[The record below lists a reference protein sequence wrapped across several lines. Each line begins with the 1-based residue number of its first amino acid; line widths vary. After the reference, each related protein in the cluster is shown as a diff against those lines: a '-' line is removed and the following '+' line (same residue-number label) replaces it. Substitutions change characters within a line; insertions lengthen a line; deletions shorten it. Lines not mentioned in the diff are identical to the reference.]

1 MNSPINLTEIIIVN
15 GTGVFCLLSLLMSKR
30 ANKTSKRVGEDLSN
44 TIVLINLVALVL
56 ETISFWVDGKPGKL
70 IYVLQVLSNAFLI
83 FSVIFTG
90 YMWCLFVEFKVY
102 HSMKRVY
109 KRARIL
115 MVPVLISLV
124 CVGCDCF
131 GTDLYFSISKDNV
144 YIRGSMS
151 LMVYLFVTFY
161 YLYSIVIVY
170 IAKYKGSQ
178 IHFFPVYT
186 FVLPCII
193 GTLVQG
199 MNYGTAMGWF
209 SVAIALLLVEMQ
221 LQKEESFVD
230 DLSGLYNRKY
240 LEFSFQQI
248 QLKKDYRI
256 YGIMMD
262 INFFKK
268 INDTL
273 GHSVGDDAI
282 RTVGKLLS
290 QWVDISDTVI
300 RFAGDE
306 FIILCINKTEEEVC
320 SLMDTIRSNLL
331 NYNKTGRK
339 PYQLSFSMGY
349 TKYLKTHRKL
359 DDFLRDMDK
368 VMYEDKE
375 KFHQEY
381 KKNYR

>member
-1 MNSPINLTEIIIVN
+1 MNSPINLAEIIIVN
-15 GTGVFCLLSLLMSKR
+15 GTGVFCLLSLLMSKH
-30 ANKTSKRVGEDLSN
+30 ANKTSKRVGEDLFN
-44 TIVLINLVALVL
+44 TMIFVNLVALVL
-56 ETISFWVDGKPGKL
+56 EAISFGIDGKPGKL

-83 FSVIFTG
+83 FSVVFTG

-109 KRARIL
+109 KRAPIL
-115 MVPVLISLV
+115 IVPVLVSLI

-131 GTDLYFSISKDNV
+131 GTGLYFSISKDNV
-144 YIRGSMS
+144 YIRGSLS

-161 YLYSIVIVY
+161 YFYSIVIVY

-186 FVLPCII
+186 FVLPCVI

-209 SVAIALLLVEMQ
+209 SVAIALLLLEMQ

-273 GHSVGDDAI
+273 GHTVGDDAI

-320 SLMDTIRSNLL
+320 LLMDTIRSNLL

-339 PYQLSFSMGY
+339 PYELSFSMGY
-349 TKYLKTHRKL
+349 IKYSKTHRKL

-368 VMYEDKE
+368 EMYEDKK
-375 KFHQEY
+375 KFHQGY
-381 KKNYR
+381 VKN

>member
-1 MNSPINLTEIIIVN
+1 MNSPINLAEIIIVN
-15 GTGVFCLLSLLMSKR
+15 GTGVFCLLSLLMSKHV
-30 ANKTSKRVGEDLSN
+30 NKTSKRVGEDLFN
-44 TIVLINLVALVL
+44 TMVFVNLVALVL
-56 ETISFWVDGKPGKL
+56 EAISFGIDGKPGKL

-83 FSVIFTG
+83 FSVVFTG

-109 KRARIL
+109 KRVRIL
-115 MVPVLISLV
+115 MVPVLVSLF

-131 GTDLYFSISKDNV
+131 GAGLYFSISKDNV
-144 YIRGSMS
+144 YIRGSLS
-151 LMVYLFVTFY
+151 LLVYLFVTFY
-161 YLYSIVIVY
+161 YFYSIVIVY

-186 FVLPCII
+186 FVLPCVI

-209 SVAIALLLVEMQ
+209 SVAIALLLLEMQ

-240 LEFSFQQI
+240 LEFSFRQI

-273 GHSVGDDAI
+273 GHTVGDDAI

>member
-1 MNSPINLTEIIIVN
+1 
-15 GTGVFCLLSLLMSKR
+15 MSKHV
-30 ANKTSKRVGEDLSN
+30 NKTSKRVGEDLFN
-44 TIVLINLVALVL
+44 TMVFVNLVALVL
-56 ETISFWVDGKPGKL
+56 EAISFGIDGKPGKL

-83 FSVIFTG
+83 FSVVFTG

-109 KRARIL
+109 KRVRIL
-115 MVPVLISLV
+115 MVPVLVSLF

-131 GTDLYFSISKDNV
+131 GAGLYFSISKDNV
-144 YIRGSMS
+144 YIRGSLS
-151 LMVYLFVTFY
+151 LLVYLFVTFY
-161 YLYSIVIVY
+161 YFYSIVIVY

-186 FVLPCII
+186 FVLPCVI

-209 SVAIALLLVEMQ
+209 SVAIALLLLEMQ

-240 LEFSFQQI
+240 LEFSFRQI

-273 GHSVGDDAI
+273 GHTVGDDAI

-306 FIILCINKTEEEVC
+306 FIILCINKTEDEVC
-320 SLMDTIRSNLL
+320 LMMDTIRSNLL

-339 PYQLSFSMGY
+339 PYELSFSMGY
-349 TKYLKTHRKL
+349 IKYSKTHRKL

-368 VMYEDKE
+368 EMYEDKK
-375 KFHQEY
+375 KFHQGY
-381 KKNYR
+381 VKN